1 MSLENS
7 KQRAS
12 IESTTKKFT
21 TKDTTKMLKDL
32 QEILNL
38 PRFPK
43 RIECYDISNI
53 SGTNSVASMSVFN
66 NGNPSPHNY
75 RKFKIKSVQGI
86 NDYAMIKEVLERRFK
101 SISQKPGEITPESQ
115 NQQQLSEIPDLVL
128 IDGGKGHL
136 STAVQVFL
144 ELGINNVPLASIAK
158 QNEEI
163 FIPNFS
169 EPVEFSSNPE
179 SLNILQKIRDEAH
192 RFAINYHRKL
202 RSKTALFSSIDT
214 IPGIGPKKRKSI
226 LNKFGSIKNINKSSI
241 EEITKIPGISEKL
254 AKQLL
259 SISKNMQ

>member
-1 MSLENS
+1 MESIQNWLSQKKDSNVSIKIPLRGNKLKILNMSLENS

-101 SISQKPGEITPESQ
+101 SISQKPG
-115 NQQQLSEIPDLVL
+115 
-128 IDGGKGHL
+128 
-136 STAVQVFL
+136 
-144 ELGINNVPLASIAK
+144 
-158 QNEEI
+158 
-163 FIPNFS
+163 
-169 EPVEFSSNPE
+169 
-179 SLNILQKIRDEAH
+179 
-192 RFAINYHRKL
+192 
-202 RSKTALFSSIDT
+202 
-214 IPGIGPKKRKSI
+214 SI